1 MATNLPYRPLRQ
13 NRAIHPGRHLVDELD
28 ARGLS
33 SDDLAGLLRRPEK
46 SVKSVLRGR
55 APITKPLAAK
65 LERALGI
72 EATFWRN
79 LQASYDE
86 ALRRLGADPLM
97 SADIEL
103 LDTIPWRT
111 FQKQGWIEDRGTAVE
126 RVGELRTLYDVDALS
141 DIENSQ
147 HAAAFRITK
156 KTRFDPWALAAWLQQ
171 GEWQAIERRVTGDSE
186 LADTFDQHRFAANV
200 RRIRGLTRDAP
211 FWPAMR
217 SLCGD
222 AGVHLELVPHVP
234 KSGANGVTRWLDD
247 GRPLIQLSLFRG
259 VADTFWFTFFHEAAH
274 VLAEHRKDACINL
287 DRVPLE
293 DDVERDA
300 DRFARDILIPLGEW
314 QTFCDR
320 GRPSRA
326 DIVRFA
332 DDVGVHPG
340 IVVGRLQH
348 EKLILHS
355 FHNDL
360 RAKLDYDGFAANL
373 D

>member
-33 SDDLAGLLRRPEK
+33 SDDLAGLLRRPER

-156 KTRFDPWALAAWLQQ
+156 KTQFDPWALAAWLQQ
-171 GEWQAIERRVTGDSE
+171 GEWQAIERRVTGDGE
-186 LADTFDQHRFAANV
+186 LADTFDQHRFAASV
-200 RRIRGLTRDAP
+200 RKIRGLTRDAP

-217 SLCGD
+217 SLCSD
-222 AGVHLELVPHVP
+222 AGVHLELVPHVR

-259 VADTFWFTFFHEAAH
+259 VADIFWFTFFHEAAH
-274 VLAEHRKDACINL
+274 VLAERRKDACINL
-287 DRVPLE
+287 DRVPRE

-300 DRFARDILIPLGEW
+300 DRFARDILIPLGSW
-314 QTFCDR
+314 QSFCD
-320 GRPSRA
+320 GGGPSRA

-332 DDVGVHPG
+332 DDLGVHPG

-348 EKLILHS
+348 EKLIPHS

-360 RAKLDYDGFAANL
+360 RAKLDYDALAANL

>member
-13 NRAIHPGRHLVDELD
+13 NRAIHPGRHLADELD
-28 ARGLS
+28 ARSLS

-46 SVKSVLRGR
+46 SVKSVLSGR
-55 APITKPLAAK
+55 APITKPLAAD

-72 EATFWRN
+72 DATLWRN

-86 ALRRLGADPLM
+86 ALKRLGADLSM

-126 RVGELRTLYDVDALS
+126 RVGELRTLYDVDTLS
-141 DIENSQ
+141 DIESSQ

-156 KTRFDPWALAAWLQQ
+156 KTQFDPWALAAWLQQ

-186 LADTFDQHRFAANV
+186 LADTFDQERFAATL
-200 RRIRGLTRDAP
+200 RSIRGLTSDTS

-259 VADTFWFTFFHEAAH
+259 VADIFWFTFFHEAAH
-274 VLAEHRKDACINL
+274 VLAEHRKGACINL
-287 DRVPLE
+287 DRVPRE

-300 DRFARDILIPLGEW
+300 DRFARDILIPLDSW
-314 QTFCDR
+314 QSFRDR
-320 GRPSRA
+320 ERPSRA

-332 DDVGVHPG
+332 EDVGVHPG

-348 EKLILHS
+348 EKLIPHS

-360 RAKLDYDGFAANL
+360 RVKLDYDAFTVQAA
-373 D
+373 